1 MAEQPKLPFFD
12 SIVKI
17 PIRDMEKDIKAD
29 ISMEDYQG
37 QTTERLNQPPQ
48 RGNQPET
55 LTFKRSSTTVE
66 NVCRLWI

>member
-29 ISMEDYQG
+29 ISMEDY
-37 QTTERLNQPPQ
+37 
-48 RGNQPET
+48 
-55 LTFKRSSTTVE
+55 
-66 NVCRLWI
+66 